1 MIKFFMAK
9 KKDYR
14 PKGPIQIL
22 AAIGLV
28 IAILWTAKG
37 LFQAGGAGYKEIKNK
52 VSSGSGLPVLK
63 CVTDDNGK
71 DFVDIID
78 LQKIKSDQG
87 SFDSI
92 KTKQKRPNV
101 SFNWMQTSDED
112 YSVYYVSNV
121 DGMKKGYTASIK
133 RDTGVIEY
141 WFPKSIS
148 VTATVGETIQSYA
161 DGDNYKGVCE
171 EIKRKKL

>member
-1 MIKFFMAK
+1 MAK
-9 KKDYR
+9 KKDYK

-37 LFQAGGAGYKEIKNK
+37 LFQAGTAGYKEVTNK

-63 CVTDDNGK
+63 CVSDDNGK
-71 DFVDIID
+71 DYIDIID
-78 LQKIKSDQG
+78 LQKIKSEQG

-92 KTKQKRPNV
+92 KTKIKKRNV
-101 SFNWMQTSDED
+101 TITWMQTSDED
-112 YSVYYVSNV
+112 YFISYVNNV
-121 DGMKKGYTASIK
+121 NGIKKGYVATIM

-141 WFPKSIS
+141 RFPPNIA
-148 VTATVGETIQSYA
+148 VTATIGESIEA
-161 DGDNYKGVCE
+161 MGKAEVYKGVCE
-171 EIKRKKL
+171 KIKRKKL

>member
-1 MIKFFMAK
+1 MTK
-9 KKDYR
+9 KKGYR

-37 LFQAGGAGYKEIKNK
+37 LFQAGDAGYKEIKNK

-78 LQKIKSDQG
+78 LQKIKSEQG

-92 KTKQKRPNV
+92 KIKQKKPNITLT
-101 SFNWMQTSDED
+101 WMQTSDED
-112 YSVYYVSNV
+112 YSVFYVSNV
-121 DGMKKGYTASIK
+121 NGMKKGYSASIN

-141 WFPKSIS
+141 WFPASIP
-148 VTATVGETIQSYA
+148 VTATVGETIESYSN
-161 DGDNYKGVCE
+161 GEKYLGVCE
-171 EIKRKKL
+171 EVKRKKL

>member
-1 MIKFFMAK
+1 MAK

-22 AAIGLV
+22 AAIGFV

-52 VSSGSGLPVLK
+52 VSGGSGLPILK

-71 DFVDIID
+71 DYVDIID
-78 LQKIKSDQG
+78 LQKIKSEQG
-87 SFDSI
+87 STESI
-92 KTKQKRPNV
+92 KAKQKRPNV
-101 SFNWMQTSDED
+101 SFNWILTSDED
-112 YSVYYVSNV
+112 YFVYYVSNV
-121 DGMKKGYTASIK
+121 DGMRKGYSVSIM

-141 WFPKSIS
+141 SFPASIP
-148 VTATVGETIQSYA
+148 VTATLGETIQSYT